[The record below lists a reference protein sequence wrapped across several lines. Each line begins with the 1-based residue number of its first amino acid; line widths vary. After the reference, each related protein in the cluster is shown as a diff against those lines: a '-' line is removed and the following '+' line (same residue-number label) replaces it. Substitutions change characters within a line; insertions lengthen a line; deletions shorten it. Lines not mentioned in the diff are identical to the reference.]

1 MISVKNT
8 ISKNTHSKH
17 SMIHQAGEELKH
29 FSNQLYQQ
37 HGADFTNPEFSHQ
50 IANTL
55 SKDLDNIPE
64 EDIQSIHNTY
74 FTSSAPNASPKYM
87 YVAPQNNQQI
97 IQEAENVGLMN
108 NTKRKVNRKKKEI
121 PLPNQKYMERRIRS
135 RLQGLN
141 KKWNRSTKQNN
152 QQQPTPQN
160 HTDDLKTN
168 IIQNMVVRGNLIGAI
183 QSVLPSKEEPTAPLQ
198 QRLHHCMNGDFC
210 LPPVLDER
218 KESYNTRRI
227 MDYLHAKSQEEK
239 TTSVNTQLPP
249 SFHSF
254 VQELAHAY
262 QQGTQSL
269 QRIYVFLINP
279 ENTLSLDELNRIGL
293 ETRQVLDDLYIET
306 ELYYLVAVLALMHQ
320 DL

>member
-1 MISVKNT
+1 MISVENT

-17 SMIHQAGEELKH
+17 SMVHQAGEELKH

-55 SKDLDNIPE
+55 SKDLDHIPE
-64 EDIQSIHNTY
+64 EDIQSIHSNY
-74 FTSSAPNASPKYM
+74 FTSSNPNASPKYM

-97 IQEAENVGLMN
+97 IEEAENIGLMKN
-108 NTKRKVNRKKKEI
+108 IKSKVNRKKKEI
-121 PLPNQKYMERRIRS
+121 PLPNQQYMERRIRS
-135 RLQGLN
+135 RLQDLN
-141 KKWNRSTKQNN
+141 KKWNRSNKQNT
-152 QQQPTPQN
+152 QQTKTPRA
-160 HTDDLKTN
+160 DDLKTN

-183 QSVLPSKEEPTAPLQ
+183 QSVLPKEEEQAPLQ
-198 QRLHHCMNGDFC
+198 QRLHHCLNGEFC

-239 TTSVNTQLPP
+239 TIHEKTQLPP

-254 VQELAHAY
+254 IQELANAY

-279 ENTLSLDELNRIGL
+279 ENTLSLDELNRIGI